1 MDRAEEE
8 NYAHGMLACML
19 APSKK
24 RSRIIK
30 FLCTYKILH
39 DYAALTRAGD
49 ACGLGHL
56 GAFFGAV

>member
-1 MDRAEEE
+1 
-8 NYAHGMLACML
+8 MLACML

-30 FLCTYKILH
+30 FLCTYKMLH